1 MDKSI
6 LSQASQHEERNILA
20 EVCNLAAARDDVID
34 LSVGEPNFATPLPI
48 VEAATERAKKGHT
61 HYTAAMGMP
70 ELREAIAEYYQKLG
84 VPAKADQVMV
94 TVGAEHALL
103 LVLYAL
109 LDPGDEVLIA
119 EPCFSPYA
127 AQVKLAGGVPVMV
140 AMDPEIGFAIDPAKL
155 EAALTDKTKAIIV
168 NSPNNPTGAVLDQE
182 AAQGLGQLAIDHN
195 LILLTDE
202 IYADFQ
208 MPGHH

>member
-140 AMDPEIGFAIDPAKL
+140 ARDRL
-155 EAALTDKTKAIIV
+155 C
-168 NSPNNPTGAVLDQE
+168 
-182 AAQGLGQLAIDHN
+182 H
-195 LILLTDE
+195 
-202 IYADFQ
+202 
-208 MPGHH
+208 